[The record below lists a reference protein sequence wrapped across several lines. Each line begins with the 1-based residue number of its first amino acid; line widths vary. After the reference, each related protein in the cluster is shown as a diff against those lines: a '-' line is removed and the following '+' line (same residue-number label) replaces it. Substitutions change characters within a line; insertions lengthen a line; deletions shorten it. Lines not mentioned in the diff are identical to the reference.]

1 MNYKVALAQIN
12 PTVGDIDGNTEKII
26 AHIRR
31 AREKGADLVVFPELA
46 ITGYPPKDLLLK
58 PSFVRDNMGA
68 LDLIIAESGD
78 IAVVV
83 GFVDAVAGAIHNAAA
98 VIRDRKLTGVQ
109 HKSNLPN
116 YDVFDEKR
124 YFEPG
129 LRDLRFELDGNLVN
143 VNICED
149 IWVEETLIEAQSKKP
164 DLIVNIS
171 ASPFYAG
178 KSRARRELIARRA
191 EVNRV
196 PIVHVNLVGGQDDLV
211 FDGRSYVFSKDG
223 TLIAEGKQ
231 FEEDLVIVDM
241 VDIAD
246 MADMADGGY
255 EGGDGI
261 VSEDDLLK
269 EIYGALLLGIKDYV
283 RKNGFE
289 KVVIGLSGGIDSA
302 VTTALATEALG
313 AQNVVCVSMPS
324 VISSKSGRDDAE
336 RLAENLGVEYRT
348 IPIAGAVDAYAAML
362 SDEFRG
368 TEAEGVAEENIQAR
382 IRGNILM
389 ALSNKFGY
397 LVLSTGNKSELAVGY
412 CTLYGDMSGGL
423 AVISDV
429 LKTTVYKL
437 ARYINTVRGTD
448 GREGGEG
455 GEEGDEGER
464 GRRDGREV
472 IPESIIIKEP
482 SAELR
487 VGQKDTDSL
496 PPYEMLDPILQA
508 YIEEERA
515 REDIIE
521 MGFDRGV
528 VNEIIRM
535 VDHSEYKRQQA
546 PIGIKITPKAFGSG
560 RRMPITNRYEGK

>member
-26 AHIRR
+26 AYIRR

-58 PSFVRDNMGA
+58 PSFVRDNMDA
-68 LDLIIAESGD
+68 LDLIIAESGN

-98 VIRDRKLTGVQ
+98 VIKDRRLAGVQ
-109 HKSNLPN
+109 HKIHLPN

-129 LRDLRFELDGNLVN
+129 LRNLRSELDGNLVN

-178 KSRARRELIARRA
+178 KSGERRELIARRA

-196 PIVHVNLVGGQDDLV
+196 PIVHVNLIGGQDDLV
-211 FDGRSYVFSKDG
+211 FDGRSYVFLKDG

-241 VDIAD
+241 VDVAD
-246 MADMADGGY
+246 VADGGY
-255 EGGDGI
+255 ECGDGI

-289 KVVIGLSGGIDSA
+289 KVIIGLSGGIDSA
-302 VTTALATEALG
+302 VTAALATEALG
-313 AQNVVCVSMPS
+313 AQNVVCISMPS

-348 IPIAGAVDAYAAML
+348 IPIAEAVDAYAAML

-437 ARYINTVRGTD
+437 ARYINTVRGT
-448 GREGGEG
+448 G
-455 GEEGDEGER
+455 
-464 GRRDGREV
+464 GREV
-472 IPESIIIKEP
+472 IPESILIKEP

-496 PPYEMLDPILQA
+496 PPYETLDPILQA
-508 YIEEERA
+508 YIEEERS

-560 RRMPITNRYEGK
+560 RRMPITNRYGGKVR

>member
-26 AHIRR
+26 AYIRR

-149 IWVEETLIEAQSKKP
+149 IWVEETLIEVQSKKP

-196 PIVHVNLVGGQDDLV
+196 PIVHVNLIGGQDDLV

-231 FEEDLVIVDM
+231 FEEDLVIV
-241 VDIAD
+241 D

-437 ARYINTVRGTD
+437 ARYIPCISSQDTSTRS
-448 GREGGEG
+448 
-455 GEEGDEGER
+455 EEQMGER
-464 GRRDGREV
+464 GARRERRERR
-472 IPESIIIKEP
+472 E
-482 SAELR
+482 R
-487 VGQKDTDSL
+487 
-496 PPYEMLDPILQA
+496 
-508 YIEEERA
+508 RA
-515 REDIIE
+515 R
-521 MGFDRGV
+521 GV
-528 VNEIIRM
+528 GGME
-535 VDHSEYKRQQA
+535 
-546 PIGIKITPKAFGSG
+546 G
-560 RRMPITNRYEGK
+560 RLFRRAS